1 MRALVLFTWMLIWG
15 LRLADPIAHSLLH
28 GHHEHCAEE
37 GQHLH
42 EGDDACAWSDPAYL
56 VGVQPAVIGWEL
68 MPRDS
73 WRNETLARVASA
85 KNADFDAVAL
95 RGPPVG

>member
-56 VGVQPAVIGWEL
+56 VGVQPAVIGWESAAPVVQVL
-68 MPRDS
+68 DQ
-73 WRNETLARVASA
+73 VAPVSGT
-85 KNADFDAVAL
+85 KGADYDAVDL